1 MERGQISDRADTW
14 VTLSVITAM
23 NPGPN
28 EYSAAIQAA
37 LARLT
42 EFGIPV
48 DPTLGRPN
56 LAAIGFSDDDIRVDL
71 SCGRLREPSAYQVS
85 VRKSA
90 LDVVLASTTSSQPPR
105 PAGDSSRG

>member
-1 MERGQISDRADTW
+1 MERGRIGDRAERW

-23 NPGPN
+23 NPGSE

-56 LAAIGFSDDDIRVDL
+56 LGAIGFSDDDIRVDL
-71 SCGRLREPSAYQVS
+71 SCGRLRAPSAYQVS

-90 LDVVLASTTSSQPPR
+90 LDAVLARTTCDQPPR